1 MHEIQERTLVEQP
14 TMVMRGKIKLEDIPT
29 FLGRAYHLV
38 DNQIREGGAHVVGE
52 PFARYRSLDPEY
64 REFEVEA
71 GVPVV
76 MAVAGHGGVE
86 ASQLPGGPAVATIH
100 TGPYERMESAHG
112 AITAW
117 LDEHGLHAEGPAWEV
132 YHTDANEQPD
142 PATWRTEI
150 VQPYSERSK
159 QQTF

>member
-1 MHEIQERTLVEQP
+1 MYEIQERTLVEQP
-14 TMVMRGKIKLEDIPT
+14 TMVIRGKIKLEDIPT
-29 FLGRAYHLV
+29 FLSRTQHLV
-38 DNQIREGGAHVVGE
+38 DSQIRAGGAHVVGE

-86 ASQLPGGPAVATIH
+86 ASCLPGGPAAVTVH
-100 TGPYERMESAHG
+100 TGPYERMEPAYE
-112 AITAW
+112 ALNTW
-117 LDEHGLHAEGPAWEV
+117 LDDHGFQAEGPAWEV
-132 YHTDANEQPD
+132 YHTDLDEHPD

-150 VQPYSERSK
+150 VQPYSAIS
-159 QQTF
+159 